1 MVGAPVSTP
10 SLAPAPALASV
21 PVPLAS
27 ALAASAAGSCSGG
40 ASGEWSGRGANNGLD
55 GGTWRVLLGVGSV
68 SDATVRRR
76 TRGGVSSSAL
86 SMESRQI
93 VVNPVGSEFDSK
105 VRAAPE
111 AIALRSHCIARTSFR
126 SHHPGPTKVGPY
138 MYMYTHHVHVR
149 TVYMYMI

>member
-86 SMESRQI
+86 SI
-93 VVNPVGSEFDSK
+93 PVGSEFHSK

-111 AIALRSHCIARTSFR
+111 AIFPRSDAHCL
-126 SHHPGPTKVGPY
+126 
-138 MYMYTHHVHVR
+138 
-149 TVYMYMI
+149 